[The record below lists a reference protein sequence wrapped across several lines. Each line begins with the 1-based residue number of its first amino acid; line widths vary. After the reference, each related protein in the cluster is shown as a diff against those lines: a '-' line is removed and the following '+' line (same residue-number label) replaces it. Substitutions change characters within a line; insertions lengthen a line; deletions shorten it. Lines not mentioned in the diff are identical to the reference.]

1 MPYKDRQHIDA
12 KLLLKLRE
20 LNESW
25 RAFER
30 RLEEEERE
38 LWQPDWRHS
47 DGLSERL
54 SRVGYPREI
63 IDELQ
68 KYLDLIHRLVCG
80 GSLSPSVIRDVNQMD
95 AAQSKV
101 GESAVGQ
108 LAAIVIAAPN
118 RVGQAKPPQ
127 WPRCGVE
134 ASRTSDRPDF
144 SRFIRYVG

>member
-1 MPYKDRQHIDA
+1 MPYKDRQPIDA

-20 LNESW
+20 LDESW

-68 KYLDLIHRLVCG
+68 NHLDIIHRLVFG
-80 GSLSPSVIRDVNQMD
+80 GTLSPNARRDVNQMD

-101 GESAVGQ
+101 GESAMKQ
-108 LAAIVIAAPN
+108 LAAIVIAAPI
-118 RVGQAKPPQ
+118 A
-127 WPRCGVE
+127 
-134 ASRTSDRPDF
+134 
-144 SRFIRYVG
+144 

>member
-1 MPYKDRQHIDA
+1 MPYKDRQSIDA

-20 LNESW
+20 LDESW

-38 LWQPDWRHS
+38 LWLPDWRHS

-63 IDELQ
+63 IEELQ
-68 KYLDLIHRLVCG
+68 NHLDIIHRSVCG
-80 GSLSPSVIRDVNQMD
+80 GSLSPSATRDVNQMD

-101 GESAVGQ
+101 GESAVGN
-108 LAAIVIAAPN
+108 LPL
-118 RVGQAKPPQ
+118 
-127 WPRCGVE
+127 
-134 ASRTSDRPDF
+134 S
-144 SRFIRYVG
+144 